1 MLIDDVTITIS
12 AGNGGDGAVSFTR
25 NLLEKGPDGGEGG
38 NGGDVYFTGV
48 SDLTALRQ
56 FQFEK
61 TVKAQNGEKGGRNHC
76 HGGNGNDITIQVPV
90 GTVIHNLD
98 DETDIEIT
106 EIGQTILIAK
116 GGRGGK
122 GNYYFVSSTN
132 RSPKQFYPGKPG
144 KSFKAR
150 LELKMIADVGL
161 IGLPNIGK
169 SSLLNEVTN
178 AHSKVANYHFTTLQP
193 HLGAYKHLILADI
206 PGLIKGASTGKGLG
220 IKFLKHVERTKILFH
235 LISADSKTPVKDYT
249 TIRAELKK
257 YNPELIKKPEYVL
270 ISKSDLLNPKD
281 LKSLIAKLKKKNPK
295 VYNFSIYD
303 YDSFV
308 KVCQILDKIKK

>member
-1 MLIDDVTITIS
+1 MLIDDVTITVS
-12 AGNGGDGAVSFTR
+12 AGNGGDGAVSFIR
-25 NLLEKGPDGGEGG
+25 NKKEQGPDGGDGG

-56 FQFEK
+56 FQFVK
-61 TVKAQNGEKGGRNHC
+61 TIEAEHGGKGGRSHC
-76 HGGNGNDITIQVPV
+76 HGANGNDITIKLPV

-98 DETDIEIT
+98 DDTDIEIT
-106 EIGQTILIAK
+106 EVDQTIMFAK

-132 RSPKQFYPGKPG
+132 RSPKEFYPGKSG
-144 KSFKAR
+144 QSFKIR
-150 LELKMIADVGL
+150 LELKMIADIGL
-161 IGLPNIGK
+161 IGLPNVGK
-169 SSLLNEVTN
+169 SSLLNEATN
-178 AHSKVANYHFTTLQP
+178 AQSKVANYHFTTLQP
-193 HLGAYKHLILADI
+193 HLGVYKHLILADI

-257 YNPELIKKPEYVL
+257 YNPELIKKPEYIL

-281 LKSLIAKLKKKNPK
+281 LKALTAKLKKKNSK
-295 VYNFSIYD
+295 VSNFSIYD

-308 KVCQILDKIKK
+308 KVCKILDTIKK